1 MHRNKNRIKEID
13 ERGEYFLKDKI
24 KPKKTKNKYKWYSWW
39 RVKNNN
45 MRKFTKFQRRMNQQ
59 SDNCNKEQI

>member
-24 KPKKTKNKYKWYSWW
+24 KPKKTKNKYK
-39 RVKNNN
+39 
-45 MRKFTKFQRRMNQQ
+45 
-59 SDNCNKEQI
+59 